1 VVRRE
6 KLRASTWLT
15 KTRLLVVCKLS
26 ALPHRPILIVR
37 PDYFGGGL
45 FEGETCYDSTGQSL
59 LTDTETQ
66 SIADFFSHTDP
77 FQIPDQQP
85 FPLLEDNKY
94 SADDFSNWGN
104 YISPATVHGVTTTT
118 TTTTTTSPDQARLHN
133 GYLSNQSY
141 AQSSVPLDYMGNT
154 HDDLQAAST
163 LFNNSQS
170 SYSNGR
176 SRSFQARPSASSLSN
191 FNADFSSYQDSK
203 QFPATQHGFVDKRLA
218 VTMPAHMRQGPSD
231 PHKATNWAATTT
243 RQLHEPE
250 FDGMMQQPNLKRPYT
265 FGTDGSFN
273 SPGGY
278 PGTYSQEVADQT
290 TRRTM
295 REMRHSQPVL
305 DIAEDTNV
313 AAESPLDPKQMPPAL
328 PISPEADEQS
338 EEPSSEEVEDE
349 KPAKRRRKSKPAK
362 DTAPKTARIAK
373 DRKPSVADEAAKKK
387 RATAA
392 QKLQRENLTEEQKR
406 SNHILSEQKRRNL
419 IKRGFEDLHS
429 LVPEIRNGGLS
440 KSSVLTEAGNFLEKL
455 IQDNDAFSQLA
466 GD

>member
-6 KLRASTWLT
+6 RLHAPTWVT
-15 KTRLLVVCKLS
+15 KTRLLAVWQLS
-26 ALPHRPILIVR
+26 ALPQQPSLTMR
-37 PDYFGGGL
+37 PDHFGGSL
-45 FEGETCYDSTGQSL
+45 FDGDTSYDSTGQSL

-77 FQIPDQQP
+77 FHIPDPQP
-85 FPLLEDNKY
+85 FPLIGDTKY
-94 SADDFSNWGN
+94 STDDFGDWGSF
-104 YISPATVHGVTTTT
+104 ISPATVHGVTTTI
-118 TTTTTTSPDQARLHN
+118 PDQARLHN

-141 AQSSVPLDYMGNT
+141 AHSSGPLDYMGNT

-170 SYSNGR
+170 AYSNDR
-176 SRSFQARPSASSLSN
+176 SQSFHGIPSASSHANCNGASSSN
-191 FNADFSSYQDSK
+191 HNSKPFSV
-203 QFPATQHGFVDKRLA
+203 TQHGLVNEQLA
-218 VTMPAHMRQGPSD
+218 AMMPAHMQHEPVDSQM
-231 PHKATNWAATTT
+231 AANWAASNAP
-243 RQLHEPE
+243 QLHETD
-250 FDGMMQQPNLKRPYT
+250 FAGMMQQSTLKRPYT
-265 FGTDGSFN
+265 FGTDDSFN

-278 PGTYSQEVADQT
+278 SGPYTQEVADQT
-290 TRRTM
+290 TRRVM

-305 DIAEDTNV
+305 GTGPDTNG
-313 AAESPLDPKQMPPAL
+313 AADASLRLNQIPPAI
-328 PISPEADEQS
+328 PNSPAEDEQS
-338 EEPSSEEVEDE
+338 EGPSSEEVEDE
-349 KPAKRRRKSKPAK
+349 KPAKRRRKSKPTK
-362 DTAPKTARIAK
+362 DNASKNARTTK
-373 DRKPSVADEAAKKK
+373 DRKPSMAEEAAKKK